1 MIRENLLLLWVLL
14 VPLVL
19 GGLLLR
25 ACGLRIRDDR
35 LGFFSWSWPTGCL
48 VLGVSLLT
56 YIVFG
61 IEPWLWWTAPV
72 FALIATGLLA
82 SRRVREALPGELR
95 VPRPRLH
102 AGFVLF
108 TFLLA
113 CFCLLHITAG
123 AARPIVE
130 GDEGNIWSLKAKSLV
145 LDYYLGDFALAQHW
159 NLHPDYPLLN
169 PLLQAWVHSQ
179 FGQIE
184 HFAARFL
191 VQGCVLSMLLAT
203 AAALRARL
211 SALRAGCLL
220 LLLPFAPAFEQALLT
235 ASADGMLALGLVMIV
250 DGFLRWRAEGRSAW
264 LWLAAIGA
272 AFAAWSKNEAAL
284 YLLAAAAAVVLQF
297 VVCRSPSRGKWLHVA
312 GCALLP
318 AAVIALQ
325 VCWNRHF
332 DLKSDLFGA
341 NPTGKSMPELL
352 LSQFAER
359 APQLAMRALDTMLF
373 SDAPHAIFLVL
384 LAAPL
389 LWPRMVF
396 RRDIFAVWF
405 GLLLSLLCLHLIWIG
420 SFLPLQFHLDTS
432 YLRVLF
438 QMVPAALVWFAA
450 LAQVVL
456 SGSDPAALKTDAT
469 A

>member
-1 MIRENLLLLWVLL
+1 MTDSV
-14 VPLVL
+14 
-19 GGLLLR
+19 
-25 ACGLRIRDDR
+25 
-35 LGFFSWSWPTGCL
+35 FSWSWPTGCL

-130 GDEGNIWSLKAKSLV
+130 GDEGNIWSLKAKSLL

-191 VQGCVLSMLLAT
+191 VRAAYSQCCLRPPRRCGPGCRRYGQAVCCCCCRLHP
-203 AAALRARL
+203 RL
-211 SALRAGCLL
+211 S
-220 LLLPFAPAFEQALLT
+220 
-235 ASADGMLALGLVMIV
+235 
-250 DGFLRWRAEGRSAW
+250 
-264 LWLAAIGA
+264 
-272 AFAAWSKNEAAL
+272 
-284 YLLAAAAAVVLQF
+284 
-297 VVCRSPSRGKWLHVA
+297 
-312 GCALLP
+312 
-318 AAVIALQ
+318 
-325 VCWNRHF
+325 
-332 DLKSDLFGA
+332 
-341 NPTGKSMPELL
+341 
-352 LSQFAER
+352 
-359 APQLAMRALDTMLF
+359 
-373 SDAPHAIFLVL
+373 
-384 LAAPL
+384 
-389 LWPRMVF
+389 
-396 RRDIFAVWF
+396 RRF
-405 GLLLSLLCLHLIWIG
+405 
-420 SFLPLQFHLDTS
+420 
-432 YLRVLF
+432 
-438 QMVPAALVWFAA
+438 
-450 LAQVVL
+450 
-456 SGSDPAALKTDAT
+456 
-469 A
+469 